1 MHSLYQRIVS
11 LEQKNGYERIGQEE
25 TKERLGTIEE
35 RLTSMPDGLARRFC
49 HGRYVWRISQ
59 LTSKLRQHQEQ
70 PSSSGHRPRPL
81 VLYSPAFYTAPTLGY
96 KVCLRCHFHLSEE
109 AGEEKHLG
117 LFLHL
122 MPGEDD
128 DMLDWPF
135 SGQITMK
142 LKSRLGS
149 HLDLVEVMNTPS
161 PNGLSAFEKP
171 QTPRNPMG
179 FGHQEFIKVRDL
191 CSARFWDPHNDTI
204 AIVVHVQENT

>member
-1 MHSLYQRIVS
+1 MHSLYLRIVS

-35 RLTSMPDGLARRFC
+35 RLTFMPDGLARRFC

-59 LTSKLRQHQEQ
+59 LTSKLRQEQ
-70 PSSSGHRPRPL
+70 SSSSSGH
-81 VLYSPAFYTAPTLGY
+81 LYSPAFYTAPTLGY
-96 KVCLRCHFHLSEE
+96 KACLRCHFHLSEG
-109 AGEEKHLG
+109 GEQHLG

-191 CSARFWDPHNDTI
+191 CSARFWDPVDDTI
-204 AIVVHVQENT
+204 AIVVNVQET